1 MNTTTNS
8 TDAQSSSAP
17 DEDKIKNLTQKVAD
31 LESQIA
37 QAQRELVE
45 AGGTVNIDSPAGSGI
60 SSVSFTV
67 QKRDDAEELATKL
80 FKENLIADAQFQDNN
95 YERMYMLYKKEQ
107 EDDHQVRVRFITA
120 DSRVPL
126 LIKFIKE
133 HNPNHYNGPLPP
145 DIVSVQENS
154 GSADYIA
161 WVKKQTAIKETD
173 QSSLD
178 LDNY

>member
-1 MNTTTNS
+1 
-8 TDAQSSSAP
+8 
-17 DEDKIKNLTQKVAD
+17 
-31 LESQIA
+31 
-37 QAQRELVE
+37 
-45 AGGTVNIDSPAGSGI
+45 
-60 SSVSFTV
+60 
-67 QKRDDAEELATKL
+67 L